1 MPQTRLFSI
10 AELSQVARAMEVA
23 EESVSDHFH
32 ISDTSWLRYPYELR
46 TLAELGP
53 AEINGKALAQVLR
66 MRKPPRPGRL
76 RAQDFYRICL
86 QDHNFLRLIKRES
99 AGELMLPLLI
109 YVLAHELVHV
119 VRFYRF
125 QHLFEAEPH
134 ERAREEATVHAIT
147 AQTLRKVRLP
157 HLDRVLDFYEEH
169 GEDGFA
175 AATC

>member
-10 AELSQVARAMEVA
+10 AELGQVARAMEVA

-46 TLAELGP
+46 TLAELSP

-66 MRKPPRPGRL
+66 MRKPPRAGRL

-134 ERAREEATVHAIT
+134 ERAREEAKVHAIT

-157 HLDRVLDFYEEH
+157 HLDRVLEFYEEH